1 MFRQV
6 FVGGRGFHHFSR
18 VVISGLSCQLTH
30 QSLARGDRL
39 TLHTYT
45 YRGDALTLT
54 YTLRDERRRAHTSTL
69 LVGPLHTLISASWEI
84 FF

>member
-30 QSLARGDRL
+30 QTLARGDRI

-45 YRGDALTLT
+45 YTGDALTYT
-54 YTLRDERRRAHTSTL
+54 YA
-69 LVGPLHTLISASWEI
+69 
-84 FF
+84 